1 MSSSS
6 VLPFIDNE
14 KQCFL
19 LHNKLTSQPTTRQ
32 SEVTKNAMIANIDNE
47 PTVDTEES
55 LTATQIHDELT
66 TAYGHGVVSYCT
78 VTRWIQRFSNERESL
93 EDNPRSGCPIT
104 AITQQNIDAVN
115 DLVNDDLHISIDY
128 IAIISDMS
136 ITCVIVMNV

>member
-55 LTATQIHDELT
+55 ETTQE
-66 TAYGHGVVSYCT
+66 
-78 VTRWIQRFSNERESL
+78 
-93 EDNPRSGCPIT
+93 
-104 AITQQNIDAVN
+104 QNITSTKATKKQLIKTKILEIN
-115 DLVNDDLHISIDY
+115 
-128 IAIISDMS
+128 
-136 ITCVIVMNV
+136 